1 MSARQFYMLCKDGLL
16 SEAKDLLRD
25 NPDIDIT
32 AFDNMAFRAMCYICK
47 SLYFKLIC
55 GDDNMSSH
63 YHNYYK
69 YFYSKRYNKYLE
81 IAQWLESLKP
91 NLYKI
96 IYDDDGSY
104 KDYFIDYKEILWQKR
119 KYPVWLASDQTPCKK
134 NLFYKMPQDVS
145 RYIIQKFL

>member
-1 MSARQFYMLCKDGLL
+1 MSAKQFYMLCKDGLL

-32 AFDNMAFRAMCYICK
+32 AFDNMAFRATCYIC
-47 SLYFKLIC
+47 
-55 GDDNMSSH
+55 GSSH
-63 YHNYYK
+63 YKHANIDDSMTTHYYMHNMYFYYK
-69 YFYSKRYNKYLE
+69 RYKKYLE

-104 KDYFIDYKEILWQKR
+104 KDYLIDYKEILWQKR
-119 KYPVWLASDQTPCKK
+119 KYPVWLASDQTPFKN

-145 RYIIQKFL
+145 RYIIQTFL